1 MINFKIIIVLYFIFH
16 LFGCLGPF
24 KKKPEPLPQE
34 SNLIIVAPGISNEW
48 EKIKPISSSKDQ
60 IIELIGDPDFIDAH
74 NTGEDWY
81 YAHKRSVGYALIS
94 FPISGHLDN
103 HVQYI
108 KYPEWK

>member
-1 MINFKIIIVLYFIFH
+1 MINFKIIIVLYFISH

-24 KKKPEPLPQE
+24 KTKPKLLQQE
-34 SNLIIVAPGISNEW
+34 NKLIIVTPGISKEW

-60 IIELIGDPDFIDAH
+60 IIELIGNPDFIDTH

-81 YAHKRSVGYALIS
+81 YAHNRSVGYALIS

>member
-1 MINFKIIIVLYFIFH
+1 MIYLKVIIVIYIVSH
-16 LFGCLGPF
+16 LCGCLGPF
-24 KKKPEPLPQE
+24 KKKLEPLSLE
-34 SNLIIVAPGISNEW
+34 SNLIIIAPGISDDW

-60 IIELIGDPDFIDAH
+60 IIELIGDPDFIDTH

-81 YAHKRSVGYALIS
+81 YAHNRSVGYALIS

>member
-1 MINFKIIIVLYFIFH
+1 LINFKIIIVLYFVFH

-24 KKKPEPLPQE
+24 KKKLEPLHHDRK
-34 SNLIIVAPGISNEW
+34 LIIVAPGISNDW

-60 IIELIGDPDFIDAH
+60 IIELIGDPDFIDTH
-74 NTGEDWY
+74 NAGEDWY
-81 YAHKRSVGYALIS
+81 YANRRSVGYALIS

>member
-1 MINFKIIIVLYFIFH
+1 MKYRRLTIDELKELEQEFIQFLIN
-16 LFGCLGPF
+16 
-24 KKKPEPLPQE
+24 
-34 SNLIIVAPGISNEW
+34 NGIEGNDW

-60 IIELIGDPDFIDAH
+60 IIELRGDPDFIDTH

-81 YAHKRSVGYALIS
+81 YAHSRSVGYALIS

-103 HVQYI
+103 HAQYI

>member
-1 MINFKIIIVLYFIFH
+1 MINFKITIVFIFIAH

-24 KKKPEPLPQE
+24 KKKPEPMPQR
-34 SNLIIVAPGISNEW
+34 NKLIIVSPEISDEW
-48 EKIKPISSSKDQ
+48 AKIKPVSSSKEQ
-60 IIELIGDPDFIDAH
+60 IINLIGNPDFIDTH
-74 NTGEDWY
+74 GTGEDWY
-81 YAHKRSVGYALIS
+81 YAHNRSVGYALIS

>member
-1 MINFKIIIVLYFIFH
+1 MIKFKIIIVLYFIFH

-24 KKKPEPLPQE
+24 KKKPEPLLQE
-34 SNLIIVAPGISNEW
+34 SRLIIVAPAISNEW

-94 FPISGHLDN
+94 FPISGHLDD

-108 KYPEWK
+108 KYPEWR

>member
-1 MINFKIIIVLYFIFH
+1 MIYFKIIIVFYSIFH
-16 LFGCLGPF
+16 LSGCLGSF
-24 KKKPEPLPQE
+24 KKKPEPLPNE
-34 SNLIIVAPGISNEW
+34 NKLILIAPGISNEW
-48 EKIKPISSSKDQ
+48 EKIKPISSNKDQ
-60 IIELIGDPDFIDAH
+60 IIELIGNPDFIDTH

-81 YAHKRSVGYALIS
+81 YAHSKSVGYALIS